1 MTMTGR
7 FASDGGER
15 DAKNASPAFLE
26 LPLQLID
33 PNPSQPRQR
42 FEQEALHALAGSIR
56 EHGVLQPVLVRPRP
70 GGRYQLVAGE
80 RRWFAAQIAGL
91 EKIPALLCRY
101 DDDATLEV
109 ALIENM
115 ARENLNVVEEAR
127 ACQTLFELD
136 LTNQQIGE
144 RVGRSTSTIANLRRL
159 LNLSEETLQLI
170 ERGEL
175 SAAHGRALLAATDVE
190 VREELAAKALEEQWT
205 AQALEAR
212 ARESNEGPAG
222 LDGRARALRPSRKG
236 DTEEQYLDEANIAA
250 ARAWGDLMGVGLYVR
265 PLAAGRV
272 RLEVQFSSPQAALDA
287 ATRLAKA
294 TSRSKGPSR

>member
-1 MTMTGR
+1 MISR
-7 FASDGGER
+7 FASNDRGRE
-15 DAKNASPAFLE
+15 AQTAAQAFRE

-33 PNPSQPRQR
+33 PNASQPRQR
-42 FEQEALHALAGSIR
+42 FEQEALHALADSIR
-56 EHGVLQPVLVRPRP
+56 ERGVLQPVLVRPRP
-70 GGRYQLVAGE
+70 GGRYQIVAGE
-80 RRWFAAQIAGL
+80 RRWYAAQIAGL
-91 EKIPALLCRY
+91 EKIPALLCPY
-101 DDDATLEV
+101 DDTATLEV

-127 ACQTLFELD
+127 ACQTLFEFG

-144 RVGRSTSTIANLRRL
+144 RVGRNPSTIANLRRL
-159 LNLSEETLQLI
+159 TKLSEETLQLI

-175 SAAHGRALLAATDVE
+175 SAAHGRALLAATDAE
-190 VREELAAKALEEQWT
+190 AREELAAKALEEQWS
-205 AQALEAR
+205 APALEAR
-212 ARESNEGPAG
+212 ARESNEGPAR
-222 LDGRARALRPSRKG
+222 LDKGARAPRLSREG

-272 RLEVQFSSPQAALDA
+272 RLEVQFNSPQAALDA

-294 TSRSKGPSR
+294 VSGRKGPSR